1 MSGKIITDDVLKK
14 QTEGILQLLAD
25 NTYNFVEY
33 TEEEI
38 GSVFELS
45 PEEQKSLSA
54 VINDNVVSKNKVHSS
69 EYTHNLLNE
78 LEGRCNQ
85 YTVEQIANSNI
96 LTRKI
101 VTTQDQITDSNII
114 YMILTDS
121 TNNIYTQY
129 MLIDEV
135 IKSLGTTTI
144 DLSDYLLVSDFNTQI
159 NDYAK
164 KTEVVSQSDVVND
177 LTTVSSSTVLNTQ
190 ALKELLDEIN
200 NRLTA
205 LGG

>member
-1 MSGKIITDDVLKK
+1 MSEKVVTDEILKK
-14 QTEGILQLLAD
+14 QTESILQLLAD

-45 PEEQKSLSA
+45 SEEQKSLSA

-69 EYTHNLLNE
+69 EYTHNLLDK

-101 VTTQDQITDSNII
+101 VTSQDEITNPNIV

-129 MLIDEV
+129 MLIDGAV
-135 IKSLGTTTI
+135 TPLGTTTI
-144 DLSDYLLVSDFNTQI
+144 DLSNYLLVSDFNTQI
-159 NDYAK
+159 SDYAK
-164 KTEVVSQSDVVND
+164 KTEVVSQSDVAND

-200 NRLTA
+200 DRLTA

>member
-1 MSGKIITDDVLKK
+1 MGGKVVTDEILKK
-14 QTEGILQLLAD
+14 QTESILQLLAD

-45 PEEQKSLSA
+45 PEEQNSLSA
-54 VINDNVVSKNKVHSS
+54 VINDNVISKNKVHSS

-85 YTVEQIANSNI
+85 YTIEQIANSGN
-96 LTRKI
+96 LKRKI
-101 VTTQDQITDSNII
+101 VTSDSEVVDESIL
-114 YMILTDS
+114 YLILTDS
-121 TNNIYTQY
+121 ANNIYTQY
-129 MLIDEV
+129 MLIDGA
-135 IKSLGTTTI
+135 ITSLGTTTI

-159 NDYAK
+159 SDYAK

-200 NRLTA
+200 DRLTA

>member
-45 PEEQKSLSA
+45 PEEQNSLSA
-54 VINDNVVSKNKVHSS
+54 VINDKVVSKNKVHSS

-101 VTTQDQITDSNII
+101 VATQDQITDSNII

-129 MLIDEV
+129 MLIDGV

-144 DLSDYLLVSDFNTQI
+144 DLSDYLLVSDFNAQI

-164 KTEVVSQSDVVND
+164 KTEVLSQSDVVND

-190 ALKELLDEIN
+190 ALKKLLDEIN